1 MLVSLESKFW
11 DSRLRTCQ
19 RLTFLNDKNKENV
32 TEIQMLHQVVQIHKH

>member
-19 RLTFLNDKNKENV
+19 RLTFLNDENKENV
-32 TEIQMLHQVVQIHKH
+32 TEIQRLHQVVKIHKH